1 MSIEQIIDVP
11 ANGQVTLQIPD
22 LFKNR
27 KKVKLVFNFLDESL
41 EKKISMLKK
50 ASQDKDFLADLEEV
64 NKDFEFA
71 DPPICS
77 INNFKYK

>member
-27 KKVKLVFNFLDESL
+27 KKVKLVFNSLDESL
-41 EKKISMLKK
+41 EKKITLLKK
-50 ASQDKDFLADLEEV
+50 ASEDKDFLADLEEV

-71 DPPICS
+71 ESKIDE
-77 INNFKYK
+77 